1 VTVWTTP
8 AEVLARLRRRWDSGE
23 LLRSWGCEKPW
34 EPLALGIRG
43 PTAGEIAAQ
52 LGAVQRWAA
61 TWERV
66 GPHLRVERRRVG
78 GRLVGAN
85 EIPAKVWVD
94 GYKQGWAALGVTAD
108 ADRFSRALV
117 DTRRRAPKLVNWL
130 LTHPMRVL
138 NLGDEW
144 PSIVDTVLWIDT
156 HAVTPV
162 YLREVDVP
170 GVDTKFIERH
180 RAVLADL
187 LDHQLDPDRID
198 TRRSASDFAARYRF
212 RTRPTYLRLRTLDPT
227 RPLAGGYSEL
237 SVPSL
242 ELAERPPPHGTVYI
256 VENETS
262 YLAFPPVPDALA
274 LFGGGYAVSTVA
286 HLTWLRERP
295 LNYWSDIDTHGF
307 TMLDRLR
314 SHFPH
319 TQSILM
325 DRTTL
330 LNHERQWVR
339 EPKQA
344 VAHLAHLSP
353 DEADLYRDL
362 VEDALGPSIRLEQER
377 ISYAAVQRA
386 ARGASV
392 ESP

>member
-1 VTVWTTP
+1 
-8 AEVLARLRRRWDSGE
+8 
-23 LLRSWGCEKPW
+23 
-34 EPLALGIRG
+34 
-43 PTAGEIAAQ
+43 
-52 LGAVQRWAA
+52 
-61 TWERV
+61 
-66 GPHLRVERRRVG
+66 VEQRRVG
-78 GRLVGAN
+78 GRLIGAN

-94 GYKQGWAALGVTAD
+94 GYEQGWAALGVTAD
-108 ADRFSRALV
+108 ADRFGRALI
-117 DTRRRAPKLVNWL
+117 DTRLRAPKLVNWL

-138 NLGDEW
+138 NLDDEW
-144 PSIVDTVLWIDT
+144 PSIVDTVLWIDA

-242 ELAERPPPHGTVYI
+242 ELAERPPPHGAVYI

-262 YLAFPPVPDALA
+262 YLAFPPVSDALA

-286 HLTWLRERP
+286 HLTWLHERR
-295 LNYWSDIDTHGF
+295 LSYWSDIDTHGF

-344 VAHLAHLSP
+344 VAHLRHLSP
-353 DEADLYRDL
+353 DEAELYRDL
-362 VEDALGPSIRLEQER
+362 VEDALGPAIRLEQER
-377 ISYAAVQRA
+377 ISYAAIQRA
-386 ARGASV
+386 ARAASL
-392 ESP
+392 EGP